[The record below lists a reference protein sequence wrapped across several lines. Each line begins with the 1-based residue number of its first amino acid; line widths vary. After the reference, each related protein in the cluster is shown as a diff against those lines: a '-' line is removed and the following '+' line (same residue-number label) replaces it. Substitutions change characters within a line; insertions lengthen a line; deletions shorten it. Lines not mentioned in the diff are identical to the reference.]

1 MTFKSRRSR
10 QPNLAGK
17 PPYDRFL
24 LIATAALACCL
35 QAARGEAFIVEL
47 QPVTLKQFQ
56 EYVIKAEGAMEDR
69 LVGPDVFLSIDADP
83 KLRDK
88 VRQGQIEIEKV
99 TIEGVEGG
107 LVHDWIGTIFIP
119 GTNVEE
125 VVQLLEDYDRHTSIY
140 NEVVDSRTISKQGH
154 SVKGFLRF
162 KKVKV
167 MTVVLNTEHEA
178 DYKQLDPAR
187 WIGISHSTRI
197 AEVKNPET
205 PEETERPPN
214 KGHGFLWR
222 MNAYWRLRQIDGG
235 VYAECRSI
243 SLSRGIPF
251 MLSWIIKPI
260 ATSMPKTSLSTT
272 LESTKAALTR

>member
-1 MTFKSRRSR
+1 MTSKNRQKTGHLAEKPSR
-10 QPNLAGK
+10 N
-17 PPYDRFL
+17 RFL
-24 LIATAALACCL
+24 LIATAALAFCL

-47 QPVTLKQFQ
+47 KPATIKQFQ
-56 EYVIKAEGAMEDR
+56 EYVTKAERTMENR
-69 LVGPDVFLSIDADP
+69 LADPNSFLSIDSDP

-88 VRQGQIEIEKV
+88 VRQGRIEIEKL
-99 TIEGVEGG
+99 TIEDVQNG

-119 GTNVEE
+119 GTSVDK
-125 VVQLLEDYDRHTSIY
+125 VVQLLQDFDRHTSIY
-140 NEVVDSRTISKQGH
+140 NEVVDSRTISKQDN

-178 DYKQLDPAR
+178 NYKQLDPAR

-197 AEVKNPET
+197 AEVKDPNT

-235 VYAECRSI
+235 VFAECRSI

-260 ATSMPKTSLSTT
+260 ATSMPKTSLTTT
-272 LESTKAALTR
+272 LDSTRAALTR